1 MKNPFK
7 SREPMTPA
15 QKKIVA
21 GVACIVLIVVASLAF
36 DFLLARRDAQPETD
50 SVTVAQTAVQDD
62 SEQDAEAAEA
72 EATQP
77 SDDEESQATPYS
89 EIGIGESYDA
99 GDIALVNDS
108 EYVIGEEGGALIG
121 DLRAFLIASGIDYD
135 GAEFTVVAFVSSND
149 TGSASFFMT
158 SDLSGAQYLQATRAS
173 SDSGFQISTAADEA
187 AFNALMDQ
195 ALAGYDN
202 SGTSADAASETSDAA
217 SADAST
223 SGAEQNG

>member
-108 EYVIGEEGGALIG
+108 EYVIGRSSSRAGSITTALSSPS
-121 DLRAFLIASGIDYD
+121 LRSFPRTIPDRRP
-135 GAEFTVVAFVSSND
+135 SS
-149 TGSASFFMT
+149 
-158 SDLSGAQYLQATRAS
+158 
-173 SDSGFQISTAADEA
+173 
-187 AFNALMDQ
+187 
-195 ALAGYDN
+195 
-202 SGTSADAASETSDAA
+202 
-217 SADAST
+217 
-223 SGAEQNG
+223 

>member
-158 SDLSGAQYLQATRAS
+158 SDLSGAQYLQATRIGFGIPDFHRCRRSRLQRAYG
-173 SDSGFQISTAADEA
+173 SGPCRLRQQRHLRRRCLRNLRRSLRRRLD
-187 AFNALMDQ
+187 LR
-195 ALAGYDN
+195 G
-202 SGTSADAASETSDAA
+202 
-217 SADAST
+217 
-223 SGAEQNG
+223 

>member
-36 DFLLARRDAQPETD
+36 DFLLARRDAQPEPD
-50 SVTVAQTAVQDD
+50 SVTVTQPAEQDD
-62 SEQDAEAAEA
+62 NEQDSEA

-121 DLRAFLIASGIDYD
+121 DLRTFLIASGIDYD

-158 SDLSGAQYLQATRAS
+158 SDLSAAQYLQATRAS

-202 SGTSADAASETSDAA
+202 DGTSTDAA